1 MKSPWN
7 HHEITWRQVA
17 LSSMHT
23 CQDVH
28 HGTARP
34 AIPWAKLLAADG
46 IWALQEKGVLSGGC
60 VPHAAVVCVYVLCA
74 YIYVF
79 YIYMWMCVCICIIY
93 IYMCMWHVYI
103 NMCVCNYI

>member
-1 MKSPWN
+1 
-7 HHEITWRQVA
+7 
-17 LSSMHT
+17 MHT
-23 CQDVH
+23 FQDVH

-79 YIYMWMCVCICIIY
+79 YIYMWMCVYMYNIY
-93 IYMCMWHVYI
+93 IYIYICACDMCIYKYV
-103 NMCVCNYI
+103 CVIISKERKRDG